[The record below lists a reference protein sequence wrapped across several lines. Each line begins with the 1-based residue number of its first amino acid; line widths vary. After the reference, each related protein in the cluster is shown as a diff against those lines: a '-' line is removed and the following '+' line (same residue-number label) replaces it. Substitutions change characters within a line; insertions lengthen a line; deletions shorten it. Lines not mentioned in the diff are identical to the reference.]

1 MASGE
6 TSPPPGWY
14 PDPSGSGH
22 RWWDGAGWTSH
33 QHAADHPTA
42 QNDAS
47 AATAPPSLGDTLD
60 LKVLLGATG
69 AILLLVAT
77 ALPWIT
83 DTKGGYNAY
92 DRGLPWFI
100 TGSSL
105 PEDSPDGVFSIGF
118 LAHGIPLLV
127 LAIVIALGAFMSFR
141 DDVPR
146 GPRLMFGAGG
156 AAALL
161 ILIDFFWFRRSF
173 AGFTDV
179 GTSWGLWLG
188 FVASLIAA
196 TGGGLAT
203 NAP

>member
-14 PDPSGSGH
+14 PDPGGTGH

-33 QHAADHPTA
+33 QHVAESTPAQSTTPAAAAPTLA
-42 QNDAS
+42 
-47 AATAPPSLGDTLD
+47 DTLD
-60 LKVLLGATG
+60 LNVLLGAVG
-69 AILLLVAT
+69 AILLLIAT
-77 ALPWIT
+77 ALPWIS
-83 DTKGGYNAY
+83 DSKGSYNAY

-100 TGSSL
+100 SGSSL
-105 PEDSPDGVFSIGF
+105 PDDAPDGVFSIGF
-118 LAHGIPLLV
+118 LAHGIPLLI
-127 LAIVIALGAFMSFR
+127 LAILIAVGAFMSFQN
-141 DDVPR
+141 DVPR
-146 GPRLMFGAGG
+146 GPRLMFAAGG

-179 GTSWGLWLG
+179 GTSWGLWLA
-188 FVASLIAA
+188 FFASLVAA

-203 NAP
+203 NEP